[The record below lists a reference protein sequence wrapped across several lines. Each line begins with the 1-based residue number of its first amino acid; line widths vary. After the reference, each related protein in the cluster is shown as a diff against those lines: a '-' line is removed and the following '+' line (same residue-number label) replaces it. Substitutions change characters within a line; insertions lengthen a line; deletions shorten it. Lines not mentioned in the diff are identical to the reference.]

1 MNRPSLALIALAALP
16 MAACQSYSGNAANL
30 ITAADTST
38 PPTWNTAV
46 ETQSRSVWNSVFN
59 DTQLQSYLTTAQAQ
73 NFTLKIAETQYARAI
88 AAVSRAESGLAPRAT
103 YSGGVGINAPLEDVG
118 DASEALNLGLSG
130 SFDPD
135 LFGLNKANVAQ
146 AEAARVAALA
156 DLETTRQNVNA
167 SVVRAYY
174 AAIEADLLL
183 DLAERNLDFQKATFN
198 IAKIR
203 FENGATAR
211 DSFVLAESELQTAL
225 GSLELQAATVRDT
238 RRALSELIGGFPDA
252 ALPVGGSLDIPL
264 MLPDRDLPASILSTL
279 PEIRANAADIEA
291 AYISQ
296 WRTTRENWPGITLSG
311 SLRSNTNDIGDL
323 FDPASL
329 IASLA
334 SNLFGTLFDGGLNAA
349 NRADAEAVLNAAIL
363 RYGQSLRSAMLD
375 IESAYDRAA
384 ALQNALAFSKAASVA
399 ANEALQIERIKYE
412 AGDSQLLDVLTIQR
426 RVNSIDAA
434 LIRTKG
440 DLIDITVEAFRVTG
454 GALES
459 KQ

>member
-1 MNRPSLALIALAALP
+1 
-16 MAACQSYSGNAANL
+16 MAACQSYSSDSNNRIMAAQAT
-30 ITAADTST
+30 I
-38 PPTWNTAV
+38 PPVWNTVIDVPATS
-46 ETQSRSVWNSVFN
+46 EWSDVFN
-59 DTQLQSYLTTAQAQ
+59 DAQLQTYLNTAQSQ
-73 NFTLKIAETQYARAI
+73 NFTLKLAETQYARAM
-88 AAVSRAESGLAPRAT
+88 AAVARAESGLAPRAT
-103 YSGGVGINAPLEDVG
+103 YSGGAGINAPLDDIG

-146 AEAARVAALA
+146 AEAARIAALA

-183 DLAERNLDFQKATFN
+183 NLAERNLDFQKATFN

-225 GSLELQAATVRDT
+225 GSLELQAATARDT
-238 RRALSELIGGFPDA
+238 RRALSELLGNFPDA
-252 ALPVGGSLDIPL
+252 ALLTGDSLDIPL
-264 MLPDRDLPASILSTL
+264 TLPDRRLPASMLASL

-296 WRTTRENWPGITLSG
+296 WRTARENWPGITLSG
-311 SLRSNTNDIGDL
+311 SLRGNTDDIGDL
-323 FDPASL
+323 FDPASFV
-329 IASLA
+329 ASLA
-334 SNLFGTLFDGGLNAA
+334 SSLFGTLFDGGLNAA

-363 RYGQSLRSAMLD
+363 RYGQSLRAATLD

-384 ALQNALAFSKAASVA
+384 ALQQALVYSQAASVA

-454 GALES
+454 VALNDAI
-459 KQ
+459 

>member
-1 MNRPSLALIALAALP
+1 MNRPSLAFLALTALP
-16 MAACQSYSGNAANL
+16 MAACQSYSGSSESL
-30 ITAADTST
+30 ITAAQATT
-38 PPTWNTAV
+38 PPAWNTMIDAPQ
-46 ETQSRSVWNSVFN
+46 TSNWNGVFN
-59 DTQLQSYLTTAQAQ
+59 DTQLQSYLSKAQAQ
-73 NFTLKIAETQYARAI
+73 NFTLKIAETQYDRAI
-88 AAVSRAESGLAPRAT
+88 AAVARAESGLAPRAT
-103 YSGGVGINAPLEDVG
+103 YSGGAGITAPLDDIG
-118 DASEALNLGLSG
+118 DASEALSLGLSG

-135 LFGLNKANVAQ
+135 IFGLNKANVAQ
-146 AEAARVAALA
+146 VEATRIAALA

-183 DLAERNLDFQKATFN
+183 KLAERNLDFQKATFN

-211 DSFVLAESELQTAL
+211 DSFVLADSELQTAL
-225 GSLELQAATVRDT
+225 GSLELQAATARDT
-238 RRALSELIGGFPDA
+238 RRALSELLGGFPDA
-252 ALPVGGSLDIPL
+252 GLPVGGSLDIPL
-264 MLPDRDLPASILSTL
+264 TLPSRELPASILSRL

-296 WRTTRENWPGITLSG
+296 WRTARENWPGITLSG
-311 SLRSNTNDIGDL
+311 SLRGSTNDIGDL
-323 FDPASL
+323 FDPASF

-334 SNLFGTLFDGGLNAA
+334 SNLFGTVFDGGLNAA

-363 RYGQSLRSAMLD
+363 RYGQSLRTAMLD

-384 ALQNALAFSKAASVA
+384 ALQQALTYSQAASVA

-454 GALES
+454 GALMETE
-459 KQ
+459 

>member
-16 MAACQSYSGNAANL
+16 MAACQSYSGNAANV

-38 PPTWNTAV
+38 PATWNTAV

-88 AAVSRAESGLAPRAT
+88 AAVARAESGLTPRAT

-118 DASEALNLGLSG
+118 GASEALNLGLSG

-225 GSLELQAATVRDT
+225 GSLELQAATARDT

-323 FDPASL
+323 FDPANL

-454 GALES
+454 GALET